1 MCPRQMRFLKVFMDG
16 TQKRRRAFWVL
27 LCLVLVAMLGVQ
39 AALVDLD
46 ALVTYSIYGNDG
58 VTPLA
63 NGSLVYIIGSFDA
76 IVDPMY
82 AFGSPPTNLVA
93 NSVTGDDVI
102 LGSVRIGDNVSSN
115 GTFFTTVKF
124 ESTQVRYVYIRYFE
138 YTNAEYVTGMVY
150 WGQSSNWF
158 IGGPTLGVSTVDF
171 DPNGNQ
177 HLVASNYNNFGVIP
191 EPSTANLLVLVAGM
205 AWAMRV
211 SMKRRVKQARE
222 GGPEGGNI

>member
-1 MCPRQMRFLKVFMDG
+1 MENGSQI
-16 TQKRRRAFWVL
+16 KRRALWVL
-27 LCLVLVAMLGVQ
+27 VCLLLVGMLGVQ

-46 ALVTYSIYGNDG
+46 ALVTYSIYGSDG

-63 NGSLVYIIGSFDA
+63 PGSLVYIIGSFDA
-76 IVDPMY
+76 IVDPMA
-82 AFGSPPTNLVA
+82 AFGAPPTNLVA
-93 NSVTGDDVI
+93 ISTTGDDVL

-124 ESTQVRYVYIRYFE
+124 ESTQVKYVYIRYFE

-150 WGQSSNWF
+150 WGNSSNFF

-171 DPNGNQ
+171 AADANV
-177 HLVASNYNNFGVIP
+177 HLVASNLNNFGVIP
-191 EPSTANLLVLVAGM
+191 EPSTANLVVLVAGM

-222 GGPEGGNI
+222 NGPEGGAQ